1 MKSLRWLAFFLLLFL
16 FACQPNSLQSIT
28 IIDGETILNISS
40 SARTPL
46 LILTEAGITP
56 QPADRVFVNGIPSAL
71 DEAISASS
79 VTQLQLRRAFA
90 ISVITP
96 DGEQIIQTSALTV
109 GQALS
114 EADFSLGV
122 NDIIDPPAET
132 AILNTMT
139 VNYSPARDLVITA
152 GADVINIRSAAGMVG
167 AALAEAGI
175 PLIGLD
181 TSHPLENEAPP
192 DNGQIRITRVYES
205 INITMEPI
213 PFEEEFVDSLDVTF
227 GDEKILQ
234 PGVNGITMVRTRI
247 RYEDGNEVN
256 RETEDKT
263 ILREPQKQIVA
274 SGTKI
279 VMVPAGGEI
288 PYEYW
293 YATEM
298 YSSWYSPCN
307 SGTGNCS
314 YGTASG
320 ARAGFGIV
328 AVDYSIYPSLA
339 GMKVFIP
346 GYGVATIGDTGGGP
360 IIETAFGVPRTKWID
375 LGYDDNA
382 IGGLSGWVTVYFLAP
397 APTEIPYF
405 LK

>member
-79 VTQLQLRRAFA
+79 VTQLQLRRAVA